1 MTRLQLISTRCW
13 TCCPAS
19 SPPNWRSRP
28 PPNCATRATT
38 LPAITR
44 RYGEPTTTTSAPH
57 SGWRGSVR
65 ERETG
70 PARSR
75 RLTRCPPRQRI
86 SRRQRTTAVEILLD
100 GCTPENTDEQTLLD
114 AGNRAAALTLE
125 SAAKRASIRLRV
137 FGSALGWLQAG
148 NEPKAPATARRR
160 LRGTRYPGRDGTLL
174 PRAGARDDRHVG
186 AHRVGGES
194 KCGSA
199 EDTSM
204 TTEQAMCPQ
213 CAAVVGRA
221 DRFCESCGAG
231 LSEVRRVAIPRPGR
245 FVEAPC
251 PDCGNETHAD
261 DYCTVCGHRRAE
273 PDRDEADIDV
283 VVLVT
288 DRGIEH
294 ARNEDA
300 AAAGIVVGSGT
311 EQSDAIA
318 VAVCDGVSTSG
329 DAQVASVAASKA
341 GVDAMLAALAA
352 SRTSHAAV
360 LAGLADAAKAAACAK
375 TGADGIIAPSC
386 TYTAATV
393 VPTSAGTVQITIGNV
408 GDSRAY
414 WLPRPPAP
422 AQQLTVDDSLAQE
435 LITAGAAA
443 DSEAVQRGAHTLTR
457 WLGADSEAKP
467 WSDDRASARS
477 QPTARGGCCC
487 AATDYGTTCPTP
499 PTSQGSAPDSTR
511 PRQRAHWSI
520 TPWTPAAR
528 TTSLSQ

>member
-1 MTRLQLISTRCW
+1 
-13 TCCPAS
+13 
-19 SPPNWRSRP
+19 
-28 PPNCATRATT
+28 
-38 LPAITR
+38 
-44 RYGEPTTTTSAPH
+44 
-57 SGWRGSVR
+57 
-65 ERETG
+65 
-70 PARSR
+70 
-75 RLTRCPPRQRI
+75 
-86 SRRQRTTAVEILLD
+86 
-100 GCTPENTDEQTLLD
+100 
-114 AGNRAAALTLE
+114 
-125 SAAKRASIRLRV
+125 
-137 FGSALGWLQAG
+137 
-148 NEPKAPATARRR
+148 
-160 LRGTRYPGRDGTLL
+160 
-174 PRAGARDDRHVG
+174 
-186 AHRVGGES
+186 
-194 KCGSA
+194 
-199 EDTSM
+199 M
-204 TTEQAMCPQ
+204 TTEQTMCPQ

-273 PDRDEADIDV
+273 SDRDEADIDV

-414 WLPRPPAP
+414 WLPEPPEP
-422 AQQLTVDDSLAQE
+422 ARQLTVDDSLAQE
-435 LITAGAAA
+435 LITAGAPA

-457 WLGADSEAKP
+457 WLGAYTESKP
-467 WSDDRASARS
+467 WSESSVHTITAVGPGSLLMCTDGLWNYLPDAADIGRFCTGTDATA
-477 QPTARGGCCC
+477 TARALTEYALQAGGQ
-487 AATDYGTTCPTP
+487 DN
-499 PTSQGSAPDSTR
+499 
-511 PRQRAHWSI
+511 I
-520 TPWTPAAR
+520 TVVIIPIGGR
-528 TTSLSQ
+528 HEFS